1 MSPSNTTFTKA
12 WTAVKRHAKEHH
24 QSVNAAYASY
34 YGTTGAPLPI
44 SNTNSP
50 AAKSPAA
57 SVTAA
62 PASVSETPRSSV
74 DKAWSKVKKHV
85 KEHHRSVNAAHA
97 AYYGT
102 SPAQTPNSS
111 VESSPR
117 VSVDRH

>member
-34 YGTTGAPLPI
+34 YGTTGAPLPV
-44 SNTNSP
+44 SNTNTP
-50 AAKSPAA
+50 TAAKSPAA
-57 SVTAA
+57 STTSAA
-62 PASVSETPRSSV
+62 ESPRSSV
-74 DKAWSKVKKHV
+74 DKAWGKVKKHV
-85 KEHHRSVNAAHA
+85 KEHHRSVTAAHA

-102 SPAQTPNSS
+102 SPAQTPTSS